1 MDFSNQSA
9 LNFALISQE
18 YSPHA
23 PGRWPSASMPTTPNV
38 VESQLWMQFS
48 WAQVAF
54 TLIAIWPIIVAIL
67 RHSRERQRRK
77 RFNFPTRDSF
87 AQMTVRDAWAIQLDL
102 MDTETSFFFMLALKF
117 AIFSVNG
124 IPSISSL
131 LVRTNKLPSERV
143 HLRYS
148 MTSVMI
154 AEFLAFPPDDERALQ
169 AISRMNNIHQTYQ
182 RAGQISNDDLLYTL
196 GLFAYL
202 PVRWVGKYDWR
213 ELTDMEKCALG
224 TFWKD
229 IGDCM
234 EIDYSQL
241 PSSKSGWKDGLHW
254 LEEVTGW
261 GDQYEEKNMI
271 PCASNQ
277 LVALSAIGI
286 ILYIVPDFLKPT
298 AKKMIFSLL
307 EDRMIKALMLP
318 ESSELCKVSV
328 KTILNARRYIVRYFF
343 PPRPSCMRFQPLSAK
358 ADKDGRYYLQTYDS
372 KPFYIKPTIS
382 SRWFSPA
389 AIIRRVL
396 GLPLPG
402 DNGNKYHPRGY
413 RLEEL
418 GPSWILA
425 RKTINQ
431 DVKIARQRLDQN
443 HTTGCP
449 FG

>member
-1 MDFSNQSA
+1 MNFSSQSA
-9 LNFALISQE
+9 LDFVLISQE

-23 PGRWPSASMPTTPNV
+23 PGRWPSASIPTTPNAV
-38 VESQLWMQFS
+38 GSQSWMQFS

-54 TLIAIWPIIVAIL
+54 TLIVIWPLIVAIL
-67 RHSRERQRRK
+67 RHSRERQRMK

-87 AQMTVRDAWAIQLDL
+87 AKMTVRDAWAIQLDL

-241 PSSKSGWKDGLHW
+241 PSSKTGWKDGLHW
-254 LEEVTGW
+254 LEDVTKW
-261 GDQYEEKNMI
+261 GDQYEEKNMV

-298 AKKMIFSLL
+298 AKKMIFALL

-318 ESSELCKVSV
+318 ESSKLYKISL
-328 KTILNARRYIVRYFF
+328 KTILNARRFIVRYFF
-343 PPRPSCMRFQPLSAK
+343 PPRPSCMRFQPLSTK

-402 DNGNKYHPRGY
+402 DNGNEYCPRGY

-425 RKTINQ
+425 KKTINQ

>member
-1 MDFSNQSA
+1 MEFSNQSA
-9 LNFALISQE
+9 LDLVLISQE

-23 PGRWPSASMPTTPNV
+23 PGRWPSASMPTTPNAV
-38 VESQLWMQFS
+38 GTQSWMQLS
-48 WAQVAF
+48 WAQAAF
-54 TLIAIWPIIVAIL
+54 TLIVIWPLIVAIL
-67 RHSRERQRRK
+67 RQSRERQRRK

-87 AQMTVRDAWAIQLDL
+87 AKMTVRDAWAIQLDL

-182 RAGQISNDDLLYTL
+182 RAGKISNDDLLYTL

-202 PVRWVGKYDWR
+202 PVQWVGKYDWR

-241 PSSKSGWKDGLHW
+241 PSFKSGWKDGLHW
-254 LEEVTGW
+254 LEEVTEW
-261 GDQYEEKNMI
+261 GDRYEEKNMV

-298 AKKMIFSLL
+298 AKKMIFALL

-318 ESSELCKVSV
+318 ESSNLYKLSV
-328 KTILNARRYIVRYFF
+328 KTILNARRHIVRYFF
-343 PPRPSCMRFQPLSAK
+343 PPRPSCMRFQPLSNK

-402 DNGNKYHPRGY
+402 DNGNEYYPRGY

-418 GPSWILA
+418 GPSWILDK
-425 RKTINQ
+425 KTINQ
-431 DVKIARQRLDQN
+431 DVKIARQKLDQN